1 MVQYSNIQKKWI
13 KCNDAKEE
21 LRLKIIKGDTGDGVP
36 NILSDDEVLITEGAR
51 QTPVT
56 QKQLRLLDKDPNDWP
71 TKIQKNWIRN
81 KDLIDLSM
89 TPPEY
94 KTQIEEQFNQEPKGN
109 IQLWMNYLMKH
120 KMKLLLESL
129 DDFEIR
135 Y

>member
-1 MVQYSNIQKKWI
+1 M
-13 KCNDAKEE
+13 
-21 LRLKIIKGDTGDGVP
+21 KIVKGDTGDGVP

-56 QKQLRLLDKDPNDWP
+56 QKQLKMLQEDPNTWP
-71 TKIQKNWIRN
+71 TRIQKNWLRN
-81 KDLIDLSM
+81 KDLIDMQM

-94 KTQIEEQFNQEPKGN
+94 KSQIHQQFNQEPKGN